1 MTEPFLL
8 GQGMYGIP
16 LSFPNE
22 LLPVTLSKIF
32 SKSALE
38 VKTVADGDDVNDN
51 DDVLM
56 TTMMATVWRQQ

>member
-8 GQGMYGIP
+8 GQGMYGIS
-16 LSFPNE
+16 LSFLNE

-32 SKSALE
+32 SKSAFK
-38 VKTVADGDDVNDN
+38 VKTVSKADGDDDN

-56 TTMMATVWRQQ
+56 TTMMAPVTATK